1 MSENSKVFISHAS
14 EDKERFVLKFAERL
28 LNVGIDVWLDKWEML
43 PGDSLVDKIF
53 DDGIKDARA
62 FIVVL
67 STNSICK
74 PWVKEELNAA
84 IIKRLSNRT
93 KIIPIVLD
101 NVEIPECLKSTLY
114 ESISDINNY
123 DKEFNRI
130 KNSILGIY
138 TKPILGTLP
147 KYSNSIISNY
157 ASLTNIDS
165 IILDSACKIA
175 ICTENDDRIS
185 FYELINEVKKFDI
198 SEDEALESV
207 DFLSRNGYFEA
218 TPNISGNIPHFT
230 VRTYG
235 MDLYIRKH
243 YTNIID
249 IEKHTLIGILQNKG
263 NKEIATENGL
273 PLLVVNNVF
282 ENLYQKGLI
291 KYSKMLSGDII
302 LLDISPEIKRIL
314 QNL

>member
-74 PWVKEELNAA
+74 PWVKEELDAA
-84 IIKRLSNRT
+84 IIKRLSNKT
-93 KIIPIVLD
+93 KIIPIVID
-101 NVEIPECLKSTLY
+101 NIEIPECLKSTLY

-138 TKPILGTLP
+138 NKPALGALP
-147 KYSNSIISNY
+147 KYSTGIISNY
-157 ASLTNIDS
+157 TGLTNIDS
-165 IILDSACKIA
+165 IVLDSACKIA
-175 ICTENDDRIS
+175 ICTKNNNQIS
-185 FYELINEVKKFDI
+185 FYELLNEVKKFDI
-198 SEDEALESV
+198 NEDDALESV

-218 TPNISGNIPHFT
+218 TPNISGNIPRFT
-230 VRTYG
+230 IRTYG
-235 MDLYIRKH
+235 MDLYIKKH
-243 YTNIID
+243 YANAID
-249 IEKHTLIGILQNKG
+249 IEKCTLIGILQNKG
-263 NKEIATENGL
+263 NKEIASENGL

-282 ENLYQKGLI
+282 ENLHHKGII
-291 KYSKMLSGDII
+291 KYSKMLSGDIVI
-302 LLDISPEIKRIL
+302 FDISPEIKRIL